1 MPTAI
6 IVGGGIAGLAS
17 AIALKRSDW
26 DVEIFDAGGTIADPT
41 SAEELDSEENV
52 LNCQFRLAHASVTV

>member
-41 SAEELDSEENV
+41 SAEELDSEERFELPV
-52 LNCQFRLAHASVTV
+52 PPRSCKCD